1 LIVEVL
7 GGTEVY
13 ASGAETFSI
22 AREKFFLANGVWIA
36 IMEGEPLAQ
45 RTYNHI
51 AFKVG
56 AGELERCRAA
66 LARLG
71 LEVRESRPRDEG
83 EGQSLYFYD
92 DDNHLFELHSGTLDE
107 RLRRYAQ
114 GKIAPAPA

>member
-1 LIVEVL
+1 MIEGLSHVTVIVRDLVRMTRLIVEVL
-7 GGTEVY
+7 GGCQVY

-22 AREKFFLANGVWIA
+22 
-36 IMEGEPLAQ
+36 
-45 RTYNHI
+45 
-51 AFKVG
+51 

-92 DDNHLFELHSGTLDE
+92 DDNHLFERHSGTLDE

-114 GKIAPAPA
+114 GKTAPVPA